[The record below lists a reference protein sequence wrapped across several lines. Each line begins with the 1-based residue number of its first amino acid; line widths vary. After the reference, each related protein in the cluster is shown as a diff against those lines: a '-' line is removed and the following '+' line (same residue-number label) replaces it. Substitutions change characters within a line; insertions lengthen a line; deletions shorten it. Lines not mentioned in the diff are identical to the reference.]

1 MKFSDVTM
9 VRIYL
14 TETEKLLKK
23 LLAKLHDEEKVRG
36 VTVFR
41 GISGFGRSGV
51 VHSSTLLDPSLD
63 LPVVIEFFDEPAKV
77 KRILAHL
84 KDMLPPGHVVSYEDV
99 ARMLG
104 TPTATRAVASA
115 VAQNPV
121 GFLIPCHRVIRK
133 TGAFGE
139 YRWGTVRKQALLV
152 WEGARCAAPDAA

>member
-1 MKFSDVTM
+1 MKHSDVTM

-51 VHSSTLLDPSLD
+51 VHSSTLLDLSLD

-77 KRILAHL
+77 KRILVHL
-84 KDMLPPGHVVSYEDV
+84 KDILPAGSRHFL
-99 ARMLG
+99 AG
-104 TPTATRAVASA
+104 T
-115 VAQNPV
+115 
-121 GFLIPCHRVIRK
+121 
-133 TGAFGE
+133 GE
-139 YRWGTVRKQALLV
+139 
-152 WEGARCAAPDAA
+152 